1 MESVESNVKGLES
14 FRGRSVFIT
23 GHTGFKGSWLT
34 LWLHRLGARVS
45 GYSLL
50 PPTDPNNFVSSRVK
64 ELLSRHTSADV
75 RDTPQLQGAI
85 EACRPDVI
93 FHLAAQPLVRQSYL
107 DPYHTIEVNVIG
119 TTGLLECVRKLGRPC
134 VVIFV
139 TSDKCYENRDSA
151 RRHLESDPLGGSD
164 PYSASKAAAE
174 LVIEAYRESFFR
186 PDELQKHGVKIASVR
201 AGNVIGG
208 GDWAGYRIV
217 PDTVKAVASN
227 KPVSVRNPNAI
238 RPWQH
243 VLEPLSGYLMLAGR
257 MLESDDPALCSGWNF
272 GPDGT
277 EEATVRDVVETLLQ
291 FWEGAKWEDASATIH
306 PREEH
311 MLRLSND
318 KARAGLGWR
327 SRWSFQQA
335 VQHAGRWYQRFY
347 ADRSKST
354 RDLCWQDISDYEA
367 AAGNEGNGLHSALE
381 LAHGR

>member
-1 MESVESNVKGLES
+1 MKEMES
-14 FRGRSVFIT
+14 FQGRSVFIT

-34 LWLHRLGARVS
+34 LWLQRLGARVS

-50 PPTDPNNFVSSRVK
+50 PPTDPNNFVASRVRDV
-64 ELLSRHTSADV
+64 LVRHTSADV

-85 EACRPDVI
+85 EAARPDVI

-107 DPYHTIEVNVIG
+107 DPHQTMEVNVMG
-119 TTGLLECVRKLGRPC
+119 TAGLLESVRKLGRPC
-134 VVIFV
+134 VLIMV

-151 RRHLESDPLGGSD
+151 RRHVETDPLGGSD

-174 LVIEAYRESFFR
+174 LLVEAYRESFFR
-186 PDELQKHGVKIASVR
+186 PQDYRKHGVKLASVR

-217 PDTVKAVASN
+217 PDTVKAMAANKAVA
-227 KPVSVRNPNAI
+227 VRNPDAI

-243 VLEPLSGYLMLAGR
+243 VLEPLSGYLTLAGR
-257 MLESDDPALCSGWNF
+257 LLQSDDAALCSGWNF
-272 GPDGT
+272 GPNAS
-277 EEATVRDVVETLLQ
+277 EEATVQDVVETLLQ
-291 FWEGAKWEDASATIH
+291 FWDGAKWEDASGTVQ

-318 KARAGLGWR
+318 KARKKLGWR
-327 SRWSFQQA
+327 PRWSFQEA
-335 VQHAGRWYQRFY
+335 VKHAGRWYQRFY

-367 AAGNEGNGLHSALE
+367 ASANESNGLHAAVE
-381 LAHGR
+381 FAHGR